1 MASFWQTPYFCDKL
15 AVLPAFD
22 FASASESEC
31 LLLPVER
38 ADDFRASLGPPES
51 RSLRLNLWLPSA
63 EFTDGALGRIVFA
76 DDRSEKGAIGD
87 AGAEDLSFL
96 ADLAAGGTTFPPE
109 TPADILGARLGALL
123 GAWLG
128 GLVDGALQ
136 ISLSEGDGDSRMD
149 GGPEH
154 KVEVD

>member
-1 MASFWQTPYFCDKL
+1 M
-15 AVLPAFD
+15 
-22 FASASESEC
+22 
-31 LLLPVER
+31 
-38 ADDFRASLGPPES
+38 
-51 RSLRLNLWLPSA
+51 RLNLWPPSV
-63 EFTDGALGRIVFA
+63 ELTDGALGRIVFA
-76 DDRSEKGAIGD
+76 DDCSEKGGIGD
-87 AGAEDLSFL
+87 VAADDLSFL
-96 ADLAAGGTTFPPE
+96 AVDLAAGGTNFPPE

-136 ISLSEGDGDSRMD
+136 ISLSEGDGDSRTD